1 MARIVCGLF
10 EDKATA
16 DAALQGLL
24 GNGFSRS
31 GIDSFATLP
40 PGQNALHPLGGDVH
54 SDAGAR
60 KAGGGGALGAAIG
73 AAAGA
78 LVAFVASRM
87 GLLPGDEW
95 AIVSM
100 VFGAGLGAYV
110 GSFMGAMTKMRPG
123 TSRNATRE
131 HPNEPPAGRMIAVLI
146 EPPETDTRAIEQLKR
161 HGARNVWRAEG
172 TWRNGSWLDFD
183 PRSRLVSV

>member
-10 EDKATA
+10 EDKARA

-54 SDAGAR
+54 SDAGAS
-60 KAGGGGALGAAIG
+60 KAGRGATIGAVIGAVIG
-73 AAAGA
+73 AAAA
-78 LVAFVASRM
+78 WVAIRT
-87 GLLPGDEW
+87 GILPPSEYVW
-95 AIVSM
+95 LAVAIVGG
-100 VFGAGLGAYV
+100 VGAYV
-110 GSFMGAMTKMRPG
+110 GSFAGAMTRMRPG

>member
-10 EDKATA
+10 EDTTRA
-16 DAALQGLL
+16 DAALKGLL

-54 SDAGAR
+54 SDAGAS
-60 KAGGGGALGAAIG
+60 KAGRGATLGAVIGAAIG
-73 AAAGA
+73 AVVAWVAIRTGILPPSEFVWLSVAIVGGVGAYIGSFAGA
-78 LVAFVASRM
+78 MS
-87 GLLPGDEW
+87 
-95 AIVSM
+95 
-100 VFGAGLGAYV
+100 
-110 GSFMGAMTKMRPG
+110 KMRPG

-146 EPPETDTRAIEQLKR
+146 EPPETDTGAIEQLKR